1 MNCNICNNEFKYI
14 DGLKFCPY
22 CGSKLN
28 IQFVASDD
36 EEDGN
41 NQYGDTTIEEPR
53 QEQEKAGQSVESSE
67 KAENDVVDGEVEKVR
82 KKLHDTL
89 EMPPITD
96 EDIKKDKK
104 LRRSL
109 RRTQILSAAKRAI
122 TSKRFIIF
130 LSAILVLGLAAFLT
144 VNLFNNKS
152 VDEVRIRQDI
162 AGKTIILPKG
172 SSFEIKKDYIQDI
185 KIAAVTPDK
194 NNKQLEYL
202 DVKMIFNNKS
212 IEVKGTFK
220 LTYKHESKN
229 QWKLNDKIM
238 LNNDVVVKP
247 VAGME
252 EARLIDELKKQKI
265 SVAEEDLALGDGS
278 VKSLK
283 VLQRTPNFDA
293 GTETVLVGVTVD
305 SGIITSAGN
314 VTASLSFAD
323 ESWKLAS
330 VSRSSDQD
338 FKLALSGSIS
348 DDSILAQIK
357 KKPLQEN
364 VTYSTV
370 FGGREFAVSDKFTK
384 SMKVTEKNFDGAKK
398 LLSVSVRRENAAGV
412 INSTLTTNYSLSVS
426 MNGMVLSS
434 NSKSKVEAV
443 TVADISKDSIAP
455 MFVGAEM
462 KMGSQFLWWSES
474 HTITAD
480 EAKTLKISKI
490 VTRKDV
496 QNARYV
502 YGDISYK
509 DGKKVKTASI
519 VAIFLV
525 SGDGSGGYAWK
536 LDSVISS
543 ESDQY
548 QYYRQDVIEN
558 Q

>member
-36 EEDGN
+36 EEGGN

-122 TSKRFIIF
+122 TSKKFIIF

-172 SSFEIKKDYIQDI
+172 GSFEIKKDYIQDI

-252 EARLIDELKKQKI
+252 EAKLIDELKKQKI

-338 FKLALSGSIS
+338 FKLALSRSIS

-364 VTYSTV
+364 VTYPTV

-384 SMKVTEKNFDGAKK
+384 SMKVTEKNFDEAKK

-455 MFVGAEM
+455 MLVGAEM